1 MPLRKTPIF
10 QTLSNRTGLRLKK
23 LRANK
28 FFDPFAD
35 LIKNTATNQKYSIKS
50 GEIKKFIKITLL
62 RNTTSATEAN
72 LRIQRLI
79 ASK

>member
-28 FFDPFAD
+28 FFDPFGRFNQ
-35 LIKNTATNQKYSIKS
+35 NTATNPKYSIKS

-62 RNTTSATEAN
+62 RNTASASEAN

>member
-28 FFDPFAD
+28 FFDPFGRF
-35 LIKNTATNQKYSIKS
+35 NQKLYNKPKLSIK
-50 GEIKKFIKITLL
+50 KTQK
-62 RNTTSATEAN
+62 
-72 LRIQRLI
+72 
-79 ASK
+79 